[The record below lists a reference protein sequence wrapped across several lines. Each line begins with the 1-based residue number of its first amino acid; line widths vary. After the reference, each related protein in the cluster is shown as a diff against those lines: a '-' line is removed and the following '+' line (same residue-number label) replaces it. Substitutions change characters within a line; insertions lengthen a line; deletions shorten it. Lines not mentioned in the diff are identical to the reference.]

1 MNRDRDDEGGER
13 PKRSWREIDQL
24 RDKGRTQSERRPRSK
39 AAEARAQAATQLY
52 VKSLDALFW
61 GERGGGEEGE
71 RLGRAMRDAHGSPE
85 LAPACRA
92 YREAL
97 GMPRHASLL
106 ALFLDSGDRE
116 LVLAGLGTLTAA
128 FEAGELEV
136 SSGLRTQL
144 RVFAED
150 PDDATAELAEDLL
163 GRL

>member
-1 MNRDRDDEGGER
+1 MSRDRDDDGGER

-24 RDKGRTQSERRPRSK
+24 RDKSRTQSERRPRSK
-39 AAEARAQAATQLY
+39 AAEARAKAATQLY
-52 VKSLDALFW
+52 IRSLDELFW
-61 GERGGGEEGE
+61 GEPAGEEGE
-71 RLGRAMRDAHGSPE
+71 QLGRAMRDAHGSPG

-97 GMPRHASLL
+97 GMPRDPSLL

-116 LVLAGLGTLTAA
+116 LVIAGLGALTAA
-128 FEAGELEV
+128 LEAGELEV

-144 RVFAED
+144 CVFAED
-150 PDDATAELAEDLL
+150 PDDATAELAEELL

>member
-1 MNRDRDDEGGER
+1 MSGERDDDGGER

-24 RDKGRTQSERRPRSK
+24 RDKSRTQFERRPRGK
-39 AAEARAQAATQLY
+39 AAEARAEAATQLY
-52 VKSLDALFW
+52 IKSLDALFS
-61 GERGGGEEGE
+61 GEPGGEEGE
-71 RLGRAMRDAHGSPE
+71 RFGRAMRDAHGSPE

-92 YREAL
+92 YREEL
-97 GMPRHASLL
+97 GMPRDPSLL

-116 LVLAGLGTLTAA
+116 LVIAGLGALTTA

-150 PDDATAELAEDLL
+150 PDDATAELAEELL
-163 GRL
+163 ARL